1 MKIIASD
8 YDGTL
13 NHNGI
18 DEKKKNAISE
28 WRKKGNLFGI
38 ISGRGYPSLKSVID
52 RVPFEYDFLVCNNGA
67 LICDSDGNVITETK
81 CDGSL
86 AKPFIEDLF
95 KWGCDFADIDKD
107 IPVAVR
113 SKQELCED
121 DECVIDDMPFIE
133 YFNQISTHLKTTEEA
148 TAVVE
153 KIEKKYSHIL
163 TPLQNGT
170 CIDTVPFGVN
180 KATGIY
186 SLLKIVGGT
195 YQDVIAVGDNINDT
209 HMIVEFRSYAME
221 NAVDS
226 IKSLADE
233 ITPGITELIEKE
245 IQ

>member
-107 IPVAVR
+107 FPIAVR
-113 SKQELCED
+113 RKQELCED
-121 DECVIDDMPFIE
+121 DE
-133 YFNQISTHLKTTEEA
+133 
-148 TAVVE
+148 
-153 KIEKKYSHIL
+153 
-163 TPLQNGT
+163 
-170 CIDTVPFGVN
+170 
-180 KATGIY
+180 
-186 SLLKIVGGT
+186 
-195 YQDVIAVGDNINDT
+195 
-209 HMIVEFRSYAME
+209 
-221 NAVDS
+221 
-226 IKSLADE
+226 
-233 ITPGITELIEKE
+233 
-245 IQ
+245 

>member
-18 DEKKKNAISE
+18 NEKKKSAISD
-28 WRKKGNLFGI
+28 WRKNGNLFGI
-38 ISGRGYPSLKSVID
+38 VSGRGYPSLKDVID
-52 RVPFEYDFLVCNNGA
+52 SKPFEYDFLVCNNGA
-67 LICDSDGNVITETK
+67 LICDCDGNVITETK

-95 KWGCDFADIDKD
+95 KWGCDFANIDKD
-107 IPVAVR
+107 IPIAVR
-113 SKQELCED
+113 SEQRLCED
-121 DECVIDDMPFIE
+121 GECVIEDVPFIE
-133 YFNQISTHLKTTEEA
+133 YFNQISTYLKTVDEA
-148 TAVVE
+148 SDIVK

-170 CIDTVPFGVN
+170 CIDIVPLGVN
-180 KATGIY
+180 KARGIY
-186 SLLKIVGGT
+186 SLLEIVGGT
-195 YQDVIAVGDNINDT
+195 YDDVIAVGDNINDT
-209 HMIVEFRSYAME
+209 HMIAEFRSYAME

-233 ITPGITELIEKE
+233 IISDITELIEKE
-245 IQ
+245 M